1 LKKYKLNKRDII
13 ALYPLA
19 SPEKIVNDFGADRC
33 VSTSMIRKYYRDEK
47 LQPPMI
53 ARKELLNAIVN
64 GEIVFDQ
71 EPRKPDDE
79 WFDVASERVE
89 EEYNKIKKRIMK
101 DVHLYE
107 ERNVSD

>member
-1 LKKYKLNKRDII
+1 
-13 ALYPLA
+13 
-19 SPEKIVNDFGADRC
+19 
-33 VSTSMIRKYYRDEK
+33 
-47 LQPPMI
+47 MI

-71 EPRKPDDE
+71 EPRKPDDD
-79 WFDVASERVE
+79 WFDVASKRVE
-89 EEYNKIKKRIMK
+89 EEYKKIMKRIMK